1 MVIDFHTHIFPDR
14 IAARTI
20 DLLSKKINGPA
31 FSDGTLSGLGKE
43 LRKGEVDIG
52 IALPVLT
59 RPESFDSVLRFTME
73 VNEGYFRGEHNV
85 CSFAAIHPDC
95 KDVEEKMFLIKQ
107 HGFKGIKIHPEYQ
120 QTYIDDPKYIRI
132 LNAAIDQ
139 GLIVV
144 THSGF
149 DDAYPNTRH
158 CTPRRVVNAL
168 EKIKGNIKLVLAHY
182 GAYDMYEEVYEY
194 IAGRD
199 VYLDTAYVLPDLEK
213 DTILKIL
220 QKHGEDKILF
230 ASDSPWR
237 SIESMKQC
245 LLALGLSKEC
255 EEKILFKNALN
266 LLQNSVLR

>member
-31 FSDGTLSGLGKE
+31 FSDGTLSGLEKE
-43 LRKGEVDIG
+43 LKKAEVNIG

-59 RPESFDSVLRFTME
+59 RPESFDSVLRFTRE
-73 VNEGYFRGEHNV
+73 VNEGYFRAEHDV
-85 CSFAAIHPDC
+85 YSFAAIHPDC
-95 KDVEEKMFLIKQ
+95 EDVEEKMFRIKQ
-107 HGFKGIKIHPEYQ
+107 NGFKGIKIHPEYQ
-120 QTYIDDPKYIRI
+120 QTFIDDPKYIRI

-139 GLIVV
+139 ELIVV

-199 VYLDTAYVLPDLEK
+199 VYLDTAYVLPNIDK

-245 LLALGLSKEC
+245 LLALGLGKEC

-266 LLQNSVLR
+266 LLQNSILR